1 MRQNEDVIALYS
13 RKSNLQ
19 GKARVLA
26 IRLNLAKSMFVCI
39 LVMPL

>member
-1 MRQNEDVIALYS
+1 MRQNEDVH
-13 RKSNLQ
+13 
-19 GKARVLA
+19 GKTRVLA